1 MFSLTKQHYLQILF
15 VLSCLILLSALIVE
29 YVLGYQPCN
38 LCIIERIPYGLAII
52 ILILNHLFK
61 KDQLFYTILLIL
73 VFSFSI
79 IISVYHF
86 GIEQGFIEEST
97 VCASQNIDLMT
108 KEQILNSL
116 KELNISC
123 KNVAF
128 RIFGLSL
135 TTYNLFA
142 SILMLI
148 MSLKI
153 LSLNNNHD
161 IKK

>member
-15 VLSCLILLSALIVE
+15 ALSCLILLSALIFE

-108 KEQILNSL
+108 KEQILNYL

-123 KNVAF
+123 KSVAF

-142 SILMLI
+142 SVLMLI

-153 LSLNNNHD
+153 LSLTNNHD

>member
-15 VLSCLILLSALIVE
+15 ALSCLILLSALIVE

-108 KEQILNSL
+108 KDQILNSL

-142 SILMLI
+142 SVLMLI

-153 LSLNNNHD
+153 LLLNNNHD

>member
-1 MFSLTKQHYLQILF
+1 MFNFTKRHYLQILF
-15 VLSCLILLSALIVE
+15 TLSCLILLSALIVE

-52 ILILNHLFK
+52 ILILNNFFK
-61 KDQLFYTILLIL
+61 RDQLFHNILLIL

-97 VCASQNIDLMT
+97 VCVSQNIDLMT
-108 KEQILNSL
+108 REQILNSL

-142 SILMLI
+142 SVLMLI

>member
-1 MFSLTKQHYLQILF
+1 MFSLTKKHYLQILF
-15 VLSCLILLSALIVE
+15 ALSCLILLSALIVE

-142 SILMLI
+142 SVLMLI

-153 LSLNNNHD
+153 LSLTNNHD

>member
-15 VLSCLILLSALIVE
+15 ALSCLILLSALIVE

-128 RIFGLSL
+128 RVFGLSL

-142 SILMLI
+142 SVLMLI

>member
-15 VLSCLILLSALIVE
+15 ALSCLILLSALIVE

-128 RIFGLSL
+128 RILGLSL

-142 SILMLI
+142 SVLMLI

-153 LSLNNNHD
+153 LSLNSNHD

>member
-15 VLSCLILLSALIVE
+15 ALSCLILLSALIVE

-61 KDQLFYTILLIL
+61 KDQLFYTILIIL

-79 IISVYHF
+79 IISIYHF

>member
-1 MFSLTKQHYLQILF
+1 MVDLGKKSYLQILF
-15 VLSCLILLSALIVE
+15 FLSFLILISALTIQ
-29 YVLGYQPCN
+29 YIFGYQPCN

-52 ILILNHLFK
+52 ILTLN
-61 KDQLFYTILLIL
+61 QIFYTILLLL

-86 GIEQGFIEEST
+86 GIEQGFIEESA
-97 VCASQNIDLMT
+97 VCASKNIDLMT
-108 KEQILNSL
+108 KEQVLNSL

-123 KNVAF
+123 KDVAF

-135 TTYNLFA
+135 TTYNIFV
-142 SILMLI
+142 SILMFVI
-148 MSLKI
+148 SIKI
-153 LSLNNNHD
+153 FLLNNND

>member
-15 VLSCLILLSALIVE
+15 ALSCLILLSALIVE

-108 KEQILNSL
+108 KEQTLNSL

>member
-15 VLSCLILLSALIVE
+15 ALSCLILLSALIFE

-142 SILMLI
+142 SVLMLI

>member
-15 VLSCLILLSALIVE
+15 ALSCLILLSALIVE

-73 VFSFSI
+73 IFSFSV

-108 KEQILNSL
+108 KEQILNTL

-135 TTYNLFA
+135 TTYNIFA

-148 MSLKI
+148 ISLKI
-153 LSLNNNHD
+153 LSLNSNHD

>member
-15 VLSCLILLSALIVE
+15 ALSCLILLSALIVE

-73 VFSFSI
+73 IFSFSV

-116 KELNISC
+116 KKLNISC

>member
-15 VLSCLILLSALIVE
+15 ALSCLILLSALIVE

-108 KEQILNSL
+108 KDQILNSL

-142 SILMLI
+142 SVLMLI

>member
-15 VLSCLILLSALIVE
+15 ALSCLILLSALIVE

-73 VFSFSI
+73 IFSFSV

-86 GIEQGFIEEST
+86 GTEQGFIEEST

-108 KEQILNSL
+108 KEQILNTL

-135 TTYNLFA
+135 TTYNIFA

-148 MSLKI
+148 ISLKI
-153 LSLNNNHD
+153 LSLSSNHD

>member
-15 VLSCLILLSALIVE
+15 ALSCLILLSALIVE

-142 SILMLI
+142 SVLMLI

-153 LSLNNNHD
+153 LSLNNSHD

>member
-1 MFSLTKQHYLQILF
+1 MVDLGKKSYLQILF
-15 VLSCLILLSALIVE
+15 FLSFLILISALTIQ
-29 YVLGYQPCN
+29 YIFGYQPCN

-142 SILMLI
+142 SVLMLI

>member
-15 VLSCLILLSALIVE
+15 ALSCLILLSALIVE

-61 KDQLFYTILLIL
+61 KDQLFYTILLVL

-142 SILMLI
+142 SVLILI

>member
-1 MFSLTKQHYLQILF
+1 MFNFTKRHYLQILF
-15 VLSCLILLSALIVE
+15 TLSCLILLSALIIE
-29 YVLGYQPCN
+29 YILGYQPCN

-52 ILILNHLFK
+52 ILILNNFFK
-61 KDQLFYTILLIL
+61 KDQLFYNILLIL
-73 VFSFSI
+73 IFSFSV

-108 KEQILNSL
+108 KEQILNTL

-135 TTYNLFA
+135 TTYNIFA

-148 MSLKI
+148 ISLKI
-153 LSLNNNHD
+153 LSLNSNHD

>member
-15 VLSCLILLSALIVE
+15 ALSCLILLSALIVE

-86 GIEQGFIEEST
+86 AIEQGFIEEST

>member
-1 MFSLTKQHYLQILF
+1 MFSLKKQHYLQILF
-15 VLSCLILLSALIVE
+15 ALSCLILLSALIVE

-142 SILMLI
+142 SVLMLI